1 MSLCH
6 FQQIFRPVEVM
17 VRNIPSCSLV
27 KVGAPKW
34 LNDFNASM
42 PSMPSLQLRFMA
54 EIDEL
59 FKMLF
64 VDVKILNPGALHEV
78 KSKDRSDSR
87 VTVESTITISP
98 GYNCEEFLG
107 DVVVPN
113 FDEKFVRC

>member
-27 KVGAPKW
+27 KVGVPSG
-34 LNDFNASM
+34 LMILMPSM

-64 VDVKILNPGALHEV
+64 VDVKILNPGG
-78 KSKDRSDSR
+78 
-87 VTVESTITISP
+87 VTVE
-98 GYNCEEFLG
+98 
-107 DVVVPN
+107 
-113 FDEKFVRC
+113 